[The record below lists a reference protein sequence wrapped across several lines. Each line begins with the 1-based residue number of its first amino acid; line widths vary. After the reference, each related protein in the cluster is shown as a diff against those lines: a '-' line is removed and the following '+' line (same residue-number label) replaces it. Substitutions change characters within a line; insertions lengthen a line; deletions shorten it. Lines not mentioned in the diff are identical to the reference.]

1 VVELKHRLLDRKVVD
16 AMFSPSGILIAGA
29 GLAVGL
35 VVGLPVV
42 GAVLLGAVGWLGRVA
57 FAVPRGEKGPKIDPF
72 KLGPG
77 WREATVGAVQ
87 SKSRFDQAV
96 RSMPDGA
103 IKTRLTEMGRDIQR
117 SVDEVWRIASHG
129 NQIDEA
135 RRSLATD
142 VDGARRDLA
151 TLQAQQREGSL
162 SPSLQRT
169 MEALQSQIN
178 TAHRLDR
185 ISAESRDQLRLLD
198 ARLDDLVARA
208 IELSLGTGGDT
219 AGLTSDAED
228 LAKDME
234 RLRLAVEET
243 SRIGPDGPPLSL
255 TFDDPAPPPMPLP
268 PDDRGDLP
276 PPSTQPP
283 LGPG

>member
-1 VVELKHRLLDRKVVD
+1 MVDLKHRLLDRKVVD
-16 AMFSPSGILIAGA
+16 AMFSPSGIVLAGA

-42 GAVLLGAVGWLGRVA
+42 GAVLLGAVGWAGRVA
-57 FAVPRGEKGPKIDPF
+57 FAIPRGDRGPKIDPF

-77 WREATVGAVQ
+77 WREVCVGAVQ
-87 SKSRFDQAV
+87 AKSRFDQAV

-103 IKTRLTEMGRDIQR
+103 IKSRLTQMGNDIQR
-117 SVDEVWRIASHG
+117 SVDEVWRIANHG
-129 NQIDEA
+129 NQIDAA
-135 RRSLATD
+135 RASLASD
-142 VDGARRDLA
+142 VDLARRDLA

-162 SPSLQRT
+162 NPSLQRT

-178 TAHRLDR
+178 TAQRLDR

-208 IELSLGTGGDT
+208 IELSLGSGGDT
-219 AGLTSDAED
+219 SGLTHDAED

-243 SRIGPDGPPLSL
+243 SRIGPTGPPLTLPSDDANPQLSL
-255 TFDDPAPPPMPLP
+255 PPDDGGDFPPPAPPPPV
-268 PDDRGDLP
+268 
-276 PPSTQPP
+276 
-283 LGPG
+283 GPG